1 MACFS
6 VNLLLS
12 SIYPENRG
20 SLFAVF
26 IELHASYISRESNP
40 FQGKICGGGEFGG
53 GGLEDREGI
62 IPAPGGDL

>member
-26 IELHASYISRESNP
+26 IELHASYISRKSNP
-40 FQGKICGGGEFGG
+40 FQGKSVVEES
-53 GGLEDREGI
+53 LEVED
-62 IPAPGGDL
+62 